1 MTPGW
6 WKLAAVCGAAIW
18 LSLAGYWLKGVV
30 EEAGQ
35 AEVLRGQI
43 KANLE
48 AQDKINTVARAAE
61 TQLASE
67 RRKAA
72 ELNRKWKVIRETE
85 SHAVCTLDD
94 DTLGLLR
101 DATGPAGVLP
111 R

>member
-6 WKLAAVCGAAIW
+6 WKVAAVCAAGIW
-18 LSLAGYWLKGVV
+18 LSLAGYWMKGLV

-35 AEVLRGQI
+35 AQVLREQI
-43 KANLE
+43 KANRD
-48 AQDKINTVARAAE
+48 AQDKINAVARAAE
-61 TQLASE
+61 TQLAAE

-72 ELNRKWKVIRETE
+72 ELNRKWKAIRETE

-101 DATGPAGVLP
+101 DATVPAGLLP